1 MEVEDLISIGIIKKT
16 IGNNGSVSIIP
27 ETDFPEHFKEL
38 SEIFIVFPDNTVCIE
53 SIELCKITNNNI
65 SIKFKNVNTKTE
77 ALRLKNCKIM
87 IPEKEL
93 YPLKKDEIYQFQLD
107 GFKVIS
113 KDSKIIGKIDYIF
126 STNAH
131 NILVVKDGKKEILI
145 PFCDKFV
152 KKILKKD
159 KKIIINPIEGL
170 LDAN

>member
-1 MEVEDLISIGIIKKT
+1 MEVEDLISIGIIKKA

-38 SEIFIVFPDNTVCIE
+38 SGIFIVFADNTVCIE
-53 SIELCKITNNNI
+53 SIESCKITNNNI

-87 IPEKEL
+87 IPEHEL

-131 NILVVKDGKKEILI
+131 NILVVKDGEKEILI

-152 KKILKKD
+152 QKILKKD
-159 KKIIINPIEGL
+159 KKIIIDPIRLGS
-170 LDAN
+170 A